1 VVSNNFSGIGRL
13 TKDIEIRKA
22 GDNPVCDFT
31 IAINRFVKDKDHPM
45 SDFIDCVAWNKTAE
59 NIEKFFHK
67 GDRIAVSG
75 RVQVDNYED
84 KDGVKRK
91 SWKVQVADFDFI
103 ESKKDHTNSEVSKES
118 NAKKENDDFAE
129 ISDDEKDLPF

>member
-1 VVSNNFSGIGRL
+1 MVSNNFSGIGRL
-13 TKDIEIRKA
+13 TKDIEIRKS
-22 GDNPVCDFT
+22 GENSVCDFT

-45 SDFIDCVAWNKTAE
+45 SDFIDCVAWNKTAD
-59 NIEKFFHK
+59 NIGKFFHK

-84 KDGVKRK
+84 KDGIKRK

-103 ESKKDHTNSEVSKES
+103 ENKKDAHKSDGETKSESENKETS
-118 NAKKENDDFAE
+118 NPDDD
-129 ISDDEKDLPF
+129 SNLPF

>member
-22 GDNPVCDFT
+22 GDSPVCDFT

-103 ESKKDHTNSEVSKES
+103 ESKKSQSNTDTGTKPNSEVTDDS
-118 NAKKENDDFAE
+118 ENPE
-129 ISDDEKDLPF
+129 DLPF

>member
-1 VVSNNFSGIGRL
+1 MVSNNFSGIGRI
-13 TKDIEIRKA
+13 TKNIEIRTA
-22 GDNPVCDFT
+22 GDKSVTDFT

-45 SDFIDCVAWNKTAE
+45 ADFIDCTAWGKTAE

-103 ESKKDHTNSEVSKES
+103 ESKKSQSNTDTGTKQNSEATDDS
-118 NAKKENDDFAE
+118 ENPE
-129 ISDDEKDLPF
+129 DLPF

>member
-1 VVSNNFSGIGRL
+1 MVSNNFSGIGRL
-13 TKDIEIRKA
+13 TKDIEIRRA

-45 SDFIDCVAWNKTAE
+45 SDFIDCVAWNKNAE
-59 NIEKFFHK
+59 NIGRFFHK

-103 ESKKDHTNSEVSKES
+103 ESKKSQSNTDTGTKPNSEVTDDS
-118 NAKKENDDFAE
+118 ENPE
-129 ISDDEKDLPF
+129 DLPF

>member
-1 VVSNNFSGIGRL
+1 MVSNNFSGIGRI

-22 GDNPVCDFT
+22 GDKSVTDFS

-45 SDFIDCVAWNKTAE
+45 SDFIDCTAWGLTAD
-59 NIEKFFHK
+59 NIGKFFHK

-103 ESKKDHTNSEVSKES
+103 ENKKGHTAASESS
-118 NAKKENDDFAE
+118 NEKVAEKTSGDDGDSSE
-129 ISDDEKDLPF
+129 EVLPF

>member
-1 VVSNNFSGIGRL
+1 MVSNNFSGIGRL

-22 GDNPVCDFT
+22 GDKSVTDFS

-45 SDFIDCVAWNKTAE
+45 SDFIDCTAWGSTAD
-59 NIEKFFHK
+59 NIGKFFHK

-103 ESKKDHTNSEVSKES
+103 ESKKDRPNSEVSKES
-118 NAKKENDDFAE
+118 NPKKDDDFAE

>member
-1 VVSNNFSGIGRL
+1 MVSNNFSGIGRL

-22 GDNPVCDFT
+22 GDNSVCDFT

-103 ESKKDHTNSEVSKES
+103 ESKKSQSNTNNETKPNAEVPDDSENPE
-118 NAKKENDDFAE
+118 
-129 ISDDEKDLPF
+129 DLPF

>member
-1 VVSNNFSGIGRL
+1 MVSNNFSGIGRL

-22 GDNPVCDFT
+22 GDSSVCDFT

-45 SDFIDCVAWNKTAE
+45 SDFIDCVAWNKNAE

-103 ESKKDHTNSEVSKES
+103 ESKKSQSNTDNGTKPNSEVTDDS
-118 NAKKENDDFAE
+118 ENPE
-129 ISDDEKDLPF
+129 DLPF

>member
-1 VVSNNFSGIGRL
+1 MVSNNFSGIGRI
-13 TKDIEIRKA
+13 TKDIEIRTA
-22 GDNPVCDFT
+22 GDKSVTDFT

-45 SDFIDCVAWNKTAE
+45 ADFIDCTAWGKTAE

-103 ESKKDHTNSEVSKES
+103 ENKKDHTTQNESSNEKVSEKTS
-118 NAKKENDDFAE
+118 NDDE
-129 ISDDEKDLPF
+129 DSSEEVLPF

>member
-1 VVSNNFSGIGRL
+1 MVSNNFSGIGRL
-13 TKDIEIRKA
+13 TKDIEIRRA

-45 SDFIDCVAWNKTAE
+45 SDFIDCVAWNKNAE
-59 NIEKFFHK
+59 NIGRFFHK

-103 ESKKDHTNSEVSKES
+103 ESKKSQSNTNNETKPNAEVPDDSENPE
-118 NAKKENDDFAE
+118 
-129 ISDDEKDLPF
+129 DLPF

>member
-1 VVSNNFSGIGRL
+1 MVSNNFSGIGRL

-22 GDNPVCDFT
+22 GDNSVCDFT
-31 IAINRFVKDKDHPM
+31 IAINRFVKDKDHHM

-67 GDRIAVSG
+67 GDRIADSG

-103 ESKKDHTNSEVSKES
+103 ESKKSQSNTNNETKPNAEVPDDSENPE
-118 NAKKENDDFAE
+118 
-129 ISDDEKDLPF
+129 DLPF

>member
-1 VVSNNFSGIGRL
+1 MVSNNFSGIGRI
-13 TKDIEIRKA
+13 TKDIEIRTA
-22 GDNPVCDFT
+22 GDKSVTDFT
-31 IAINRFVKDKDHPM
+31 IAINRFAKDKDHPM
-45 SDFIDCVAWNKTAE
+45 ADFIDCTAWGKNAE

-103 ESKKDHTNSEVSKES
+103 ENKKDHTAANESSNEKVSEKTS
-118 NAKKENDDFAE
+118 
-129 ISDDEKDLPF
+129 SDDGDSSEEVLPF